1 MPDLTEAEKKALK
14 EKNRI
19 RKLELEFERA
29 MNEGTQPNPFD
40 LKPTENKA
48 KGGRVGLKD
57 GSKGCGK
64 AKAGRGRA
72 YGRNS

>member
-19 RKLELEFERA
+19 IKLELEMERE
-29 MNEGTQPNPFD
+29 MNKNKEPNPFD
-40 LKPTENKA
+40 VKKLKS
-48 KGGRVGLKD
+48 GGRVGLKD

>member
-29 MNEGTQPNPFD
+29 MNEGTEPNPFD
-40 LKPTENKA
+40 VKKLKS
-48 KGGRVGLKD
+48 GGRVKFKGGGATNKGMNKNTY
-57 GSKGCGK
+57 GS
-64 AKAGRGRA
+64 
-72 YGRNS
+72 NS